1 MIKCIEFSKIIKR
14 AIEIRKQYT
23 EVEKKR
29 NGKEWNNEQIMQ
41 GFVGD
46 MDDLVKLIMTKEG
59 LREIKNVNEKLK
71 HELADCL

>member
-46 MDDLVKLIMTKEG
+46 MGDLVKLIMTKEG

-71 HELADCL
+71 HELTDCL